1 MLHTDFPDNPRM
13 QWSVLQTWW
22 IRAVTF
28 LVAVLV
34 SGSAVWWGLTLSNS
48 APWQPSVSAAP
59 PVQLDVA
66 LLAQALGAG
75 AATALPVPAAAPLAI
90 QLLGVVSGAGGKG
103 HALLAVGD
111 APPKTYKVG
120 SKLGEGLFLQSVGI
134 RSAQVGADMKGPARQ
149 VLELPPLSKP

>member
-13 QWSVLQTWW
+13 QLSAFQTWW

-28 LVAVLV
+28 LVAVLL

-59 PVQLDVA
+59 PVQLDGA

-120 SKLGEGLFLQSVGI
+120 SALGEGLYLQSVGP

>member
-1 MLHTDFPDNPRM
+1 M
-13 QWSVLQTWW
+13 QMSAFQTWW

-28 LVAVLV
+28 LVAVLL
-34 SGSAVWWGLTLSNS
+34 SGSVVWWGLTLSNS

-59 PVQLDVA
+59 PVQLDGA

>member
-1 MLHTDFPDNPRM
+1 M

-59 PVQLDVA
+59 PVQFDGA

-134 RSAQVGADMKGPARQ
+134 RSAQVGSDMKGPARQ

>member
-1 MLHTDFPDNPRM
+1 VLRTDFPDNPCM
-13 QWSVLQTWW
+13 QWSVFQTWW

-48 APWQPSVSAAP
+48 APWQPSVSTASP
-59 PVQLDVA
+59 LQLDVA

-75 AATALPVPAAAPLAI
+75 AAPANGAPAAAPLAM
-90 QLLGVVSGAGGKG
+90 QLLGVVARGGGKG
-103 HALLAVGD
+103 YALLAVGD

-120 SKLGEGLFLQSVGI
+120 SKLSDGLVLQSVGP
-134 RSAQVGADMKGPARQ
+134 RSAQVAADMKGPARQ

>member
-1 MLHTDFPDNPRM
+1 M

>member
-28 LVAVLV
+28 LVAVLL

-59 PVQLDVA
+59 PVQFDVA

>member
-59 PVQLDVA
+59 PVQFDGA

-134 RSAQVGADMKGPARQ
+134 RSAQVGSDMKGPARQ